1 MVFLTETGKK
11 RGRHKKDCDC
21 ERCKSKRTP
30 NIEIKEEK
38 CPENTI

>member
-21 ERCKSKRTP
+21 ERCKAKK
-30 NIEIKEEK
+30 EIKEEK

>member
-1 MVFLTETGKK
+1 MK

-21 ERCKSKRTP
+21 ERCKAKKSTLSS
-30 NIEIKEEK
+30 EIKEEK